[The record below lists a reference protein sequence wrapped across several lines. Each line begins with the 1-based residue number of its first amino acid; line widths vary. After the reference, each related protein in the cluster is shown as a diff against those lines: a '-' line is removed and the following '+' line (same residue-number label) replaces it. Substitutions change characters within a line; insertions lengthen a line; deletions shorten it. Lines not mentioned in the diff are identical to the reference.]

1 MTSPPT
7 RVTEPELSGSLAKWH
22 RILPREPANGFGAAF
37 ANSRTIG
44 WLLWRPFVQ
53 KCMESIMSK
62 VLMIVVALGL
72 FGEVVLAKD
81 KESKSSSR
89 SGSAPSNA
97 APRSQPS
104 RSSPVPATTQ
114 KSTQVPA
121 SAPRGNAKSTPV
133 LKSSPSTPN
142 SPSRS
147 QTFIRTEP
155 TTRRPESRP
164 STPAPSIRAQNTP
177 IPAAPMP
184 TSKPGVASSVFPFGK
199 IGNGSAQRPAPNNDK
214 PSTSGSRTTDK
225 AKPNQQVVTRN
236 HAEAKPFGSSSNSHG
251 HNPSSPIPAAPKLET
266 KGRIPEFGS
275 PLVGS
280 PNNSTKSITKD
291 HEHKSDS
298 DTRLPRNSIPTAQQT
313 RGGSK
318 DNHDHRDSG
327 DRQHDNHSHNQNQ
340 SHHDDHGHNHS
351 HYRGYSSG
359 FRRSNN
365 LSWLIIGNS
374 LFGSRSYGYGY
385 GYGPDYFGPTYVYTA
400 PTQVFVTAPATSS
413 YSAGILAPPQQ
424 QQMTPDE
431 FSGLPLGRQRE
442 LLLQALNALEEDF
455 ARSPNGDDWSRHL
468 QLETIAKLIT
478 EGEQAPDATTRA
490 RLRSIVQ
497 LFDGVAANMD
507 YRAVSELTSFNVLHA
522 GLHEFSAEEIDRS
535 RRQVSITASVL
546 SKSLDAWTSGERW
559 REYLQL
565 SWLIGTDEEM
575 QIDLEA
581 RLVRFE
587 KLFDKFNRVQSD
599 DQFQIVTQP
608 GEFGRAH
615 EALRDFVGR
624 LRNLVAE
631 IQQAEQSSPDGEL
644 DIPAAPR

>member
-1 MTSPPT
+1 
-7 RVTEPELSGSLAKWH
+7 
-22 RILPREPANGFGAAF
+22 
-37 ANSRTIG
+37 
-44 WLLWRPFVQ
+44 
-53 KCMESIMSK
+53 
-62 VLMIVVALGL
+62 
-72 FGEVVLAKD
+72 
-81 KESKSSSR
+81 
-89 SGSAPSNA
+89 
-97 APRSQPS
+97 
-104 RSSPVPATTQ
+104 
-114 KSTQVPA
+114 
-121 SAPRGNAKSTPV
+121 
-133 LKSSPSTPN
+133 
-142 SPSRS
+142 
-147 QTFIRTEP
+147 
-155 TTRRPESRP
+155 
-164 STPAPSIRAQNTP
+164 
-177 IPAAPMP
+177 
-184 TSKPGVASSVFPFGK
+184 
-199 IGNGSAQRPAPNNDK
+199 
-214 PSTSGSRTTDK
+214 
-225 AKPNQQVVTRN
+225 
-236 HAEAKPFGSSSNSHG
+236 
-251 HNPSSPIPAAPKLET
+251 
-266 KGRIPEFGS
+266 
-275 PLVGS
+275 
-280 PNNSTKSITKD
+280 
-291 HEHKSDS
+291 
-298 DTRLPRNSIPTAQQT
+298 
-313 RGGSK
+313 
-318 DNHDHRDSG
+318 
-327 DRQHDNHSHNQNQ
+327 
-340 SHHDDHGHNHS
+340 
-351 HYRGYSSG
+351 
-359 FRRSNN
+359 
-365 LSWLIIGNS
+365 
-374 LFGSRSYGYGY
+374 
-385 GYGPDYFGPTYVYTA
+385 
-400 PTQVFVTAPATSS
+400 
-413 YSAGILAPPQQ
+413 
-424 QQMTPDE
+424 MTPDE